1 MNHAN
6 IGMKVYGNNLLN
18 IRHRKSEKKF
28 YMNEM
33 VGLDSDESLRSN
45 VSDIIM
51 EVEIKTDEETE
62 SEEEH
67 KQRLIPSSIDRRCIN
82 DNAKKSITRD
92 NQFRQFEDENVWFM
106 SIQMF
111 VPFLLA
117 GFGMVAASMLLDVV
131 QVMLD
136 MFNLIE
142 IHIICIYRNHLI

>member
-67 KQRLIPSSIDRRCIN
+67 KQRLIPSSIDHRCIN
-82 DNAKKSITRD
+82 DNAKKSIIRD